1 MRVNTF
7 FNKITWL
14 TWFLSYFSIKD
25 IARTNRISFQN
36 LQHGS
41 KEGNTFQKAFDH
53 THLSRQRYFL
63 CAVRHTILFYF
74 YPVILISCKKMY
86 SSCLPLQHRSRT
98 RKQWLVDWRTAVN
111 CIKLIEYTFQNKKI
125 INMITWWTGFL
136 SYFSVKPIAKANKYW
151 QATFPCVTIFCQLL
165 NHAKFTEKQK
175 LSITLIVQM
184 TIWTVQSLPV

>member
-7 FNKITWL
+7 FNKITWW
-14 TWFLSYFSIKD
+14 TGFLSYFSIKD
-25 IARTNRISFQN
+25 IAKTNNIDFLYKSATRFVLFFCFYNNIR
-36 LQHGS
+36 HGS

-86 SSCLPLQHRSRT
+86 SSCLPLQHRYRT

-125 INMITWWTGFL
+125 I
-136 SYFSVKPIAKANKYW
+136 
-151 QATFPCVTIFCQLL
+151 
-165 NHAKFTEKQK
+165 
-175 LSITLIVQM
+175 
-184 TIWTVQSLPV
+184 